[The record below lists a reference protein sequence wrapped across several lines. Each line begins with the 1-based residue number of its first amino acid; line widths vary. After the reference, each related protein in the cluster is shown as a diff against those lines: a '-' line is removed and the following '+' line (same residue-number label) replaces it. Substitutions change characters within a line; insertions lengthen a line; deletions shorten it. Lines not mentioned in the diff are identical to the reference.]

1 MEIGYT
7 RPLAQENITNCINKQ
22 YTHTSANNDE
32 LQESKL
38 TDNTTPNP
46 PDSVEIA
53 QKEEY
58 IEIPDGASAEYEAQ
72 PKRKY
77 GEKTIKGIIVG
88 RGDNR
93 QIINLED
100 VKKLAALHLTYKDMA
115 NYFVCKENTFRDNF
129 RREVERSRET
139 LKHRL
144 MEAMITNAVDK
155 LNPTV
160 QIWLSKNLLGFQDNP
175 VNTSES
181 VPLPWNEDE

>member
-1 MEIGYT
+1 MAVE
-7 RPLAQENITNCINKQ
+7 QDQ
-22 YTHTSANNDE
+22 
-32 LQESKL
+32 
-38 TDNTTPNP
+38 
-46 PDSVEIA
+46 SVETSQKSNIIEINGEVYFHDENAIA
-53 QKEEY
+53 QDY
-58 IEIPDGASAEYEAQ
+58 VAQ
-72 PKRKY
+72 PRRKFA
-77 GEKTIKGIIVG
+77 EKTIKGIVVG
-88 RGDNR
+88 RGENR
-93 QIINLED
+93 QIIDIEQ
-100 VKKLAALHLTYKDMA
+100 VRKLAALNCSYADMA
-115 NYFVCKENTFRDNF
+115 KFFGVKENTFRDNF